1 MRYVII
7 NKTTSKVVNVVEIV
21 EGDGSQEIVGFVSIA
36 SDTGNIGDGWNGS
49 KIVPQP
55 MQPNPKL
62 S

>member
-36 SDTGNIGDGWNGS
+36 SDTGNIGDGWNG
-49 KIVPQP
+49 
-55 MQPNPKL
+55 
-62 S
+62 